1 MRRFLFF
8 IFLAE
13 RGLTPLLSGHG
24 HLECKFFLRAPYVFQ
39 DDPTIGD
46 VRVRL
51 QSALSDSHLNTSSNY
66 RQAKLLDKHGRI
78 IINSPEYSPI
88 HPRNMSRSNPNLSVL
103 NTSRLSQY
111 NERGTVPNWMEVSA
125 PRTRPG
131 LLGRSAV
138 SYQNISPSGN
148 IFGETNKDSVESY
161 PSSSFAAEG
170 NKCTTNVAWL
180 VGSAYPHSPQHPI
193 VVGSTYPHPQQSP
206 IVVGSAYPDSPQ
218 HPIVV
223 GSTYPHQQQ
232 SPIVVGSAYPHS
244 QQSPI
249 VVGAAYSPQQHQHHI
264 DILELQS
271 PSHLE
276 VAPLNKPGL
285 ANQLSNKPGLNTKV
299 TNLPEN
305 SNKPVKMGYSL
316 ARSKTVSDI
325 PLWARATDSDKTN
338 PQPNQ
343 QAPTIVP
350 DLEEMGSES
359 GLAAGTMVTMGS
371 LKSRIVKHRTLLGSS
386 SRLYKFSQSLS
397 SLTTLGST
405 SRTSTWDRN
414 LDPHN
419 R

>member
-1 MRRFLFF
+1 MQV
-8 IFLAE
+8 
-13 RGLTPLLSGHG
+13 
-24 HLECKFFLRAPYVFQ
+24 FLRAPYVFQ

-180 VGSAYPHSPQHPI
+180 VGSTHPHSPQHPI
-193 VVGSTYPHPQQSP
+193 VVGSTYPHQ
-206 IVVGSAYPDSPQ
+206 
-218 HPIVV
+218 
-223 GSTYPHQQQ
+223 
-232 SPIVVGSAYPHS
+232 

-285 ANQLSNKPGLNTKV
+285 ANQLTNKPGLNTKV

-350 DLEEMGSES
+350 DLEELGSES

>member
-24 HLECKFFLRAPYVFQ
+24 RLECKFFLRPPYVFQ

-111 NERGTVPNWMEVSA
+111 NERRTVPNWMEVSA

-180 VGSAYPHSPQHPI
+180 VGSTHPH
-193 VVGSTYPHPQQSP
+193 
-206 IVVGSAYPDSPQ
+206 SPQ

-285 ANQLSNKPGLNTKV
+285 ANQLTNKPGLNTKV